1 MTDKLLIDDEYWP
14 HPLRHIPNENPIAT
28 KHVVVA
34 EISQPW
40 GVESYRHIY
49 TALAPPERVQ
59 ELLNHPGGIGHNVTP
74 TGPHPSPFRGTF
86 HYEPGFSIW
95 AGEVVPEGLE
105 PLVIAW
111 EAGGRTILV
120 PDQGFLM
127 TYGLVPRSVQS
138 ATGDLIHWDDVTRPQ
153 HDVVI
158 AKMVSEYFFELK
170 SEARVSIDLDYLR
183 DYATVRNRS
192 LIHVFYASNV
202 GPARAEDRYILA
214 GNVSQE
220 FKLKGRLVDLRI
232 APQSKSQVLGQVW
245 GVRRLLD
252 PLYSPVTEGRW
263 DYGRLVWPG
272 IKGEVT
278 LEGAQRLGLKYV
290 YVKDEVLKYYE
301 DYPEKYSISPESGSV
316 SYGGQWSVS
325 YCRRVMRDLIQLE
338 IKKLYEGCPPDVVK
352 HWHGYAVEPPTIHP
366 VELGKLPNVAIR
378 SKNIVYALV
387 VLGEILSNIANTITG
402 KNLTS
407 IDFVKLSRDK
417 LDYYGWQNEPSIA
430 TITCHIPLTIGK
442 NTFLE
447 RCKDLNSLVIEGL
460 DERNLRK
467 LLLGVSVNS
476 KHIKDFRGLKLLDVL
491 IQYAITSRQTGL
503 NFVSDSDE
511 IERRWVDKY
520 GTLKKGQHLETP
532 IDILFILYD
541 LRVSASHREKNIDE
555 LLVRLGIDHNSVVAG
570 WGSALDRLYDTIRMA
585 LEKTSE
591 VLRDIV

>member
-1 MTDKLLIDDEYWP
+1 VTDKLLIDDEYWP
-14 HPLRHIPNENPIAT
+14 HPLRHIPYENPIAT

-34 EISQPW
+34 EISKPW

-59 ELLNHPGGIGHNVTP
+59 ELLSHPGGIGHNVTT
-74 TGPHPSPFRGTF
+74 TGPHPSPYRGSF

-138 ATGDLIHWDDVTRPQ
+138 AIGDLIHWDDVTRPQ

-202 GPARAEDRYILA
+202 GPAKAEDRYILA

-232 APQSKSQVLGQVW
+232 APQSKSQVLAQVW

-272 IKGEVT
+272 IEGEVT
-278 LEGAQRLGLKYV
+278 LEGARRLGLKYV

-301 DYPEKYSISPESGSV
+301 DYPEKYFISPESGSV

-366 VELGKLPNVAIR
+366 VELRKLPNVATR
-378 SKNIVYALV
+378 SKKIVDALA
-387 VLGEILSNIANTITG
+387 VLGEILSNIANTITW
-402 KNLTS
+402 KNLNS

-417 LDYYGWQNEPSIA
+417 LDYYGWWNEPSVA
-430 TITCHIPLTIGK
+430 SITRHIPLTIGK
-442 NTFLE
+442 NSFLE

-460 DERNLRK
+460 NESNLRK
-467 LLLGVSVNS
+467 LLLGVGVNS
-476 KHIKDFRGLKLLDVL
+476 KHIKDFRGL
-491 IQYAITSRQTGL
+491 
-503 NFVSDSDE
+503 NF
-511 IERRWVDKY
+511 
-520 GTLKKGQHLETP
+520 
-532 IDILFILYD
+532 
-541 LRVSASHREKNIDE
+541 
-555 LLVRLGIDHNSVVAG
+555 
-570 WGSALDRLYDTIRMA
+570 
-585 LEKTSE
+585 
-591 VLRDIV
+591 